1 MKLSYLAP
9 ALLLAF
15 GNTPAAADCTW
26 EWLCNGE
33 GACKHMPICD
43 SVYEIPPA
51 RPDSQPP
58 AMPPLSMRPHRI
70 AGAGHRRVEHAHV
83 RAHHAQGQDRPLVL
97 ARGLLLQRSVE
108 GQGPELAVLEHRA
121 LRRQVMKWGQV
132 ARNGFAP
139 CPISLGFDFYF
150 KRRGVNSSSIASLK

>member
-15 GNTPAAADCTW
+15 GVNTPAAADCAW
-26 EWLCNGE
+26 DWLCNGE

-43 SVYEIPPA
+43 SVDEIPPA

-70 AGAGHRRVEHAHV
+70 AGAGIGASNTLTCEHIMRKGKTGRWYWHEACYCSDPSKAKDPSSPFSNIV
-83 RAHHAQGQDRPLVL
+83 RCDG
-97 ARGLLLQRSVE
+97 
-108 GQGPELAVLEHRA
+108 
-121 LRRQVMKWGQV
+121 K
-132 ARNGFAP
+132 
-139 CPISLGFDFYF
+139 
-150 KRRGVNSSSIASLK
+150 